1 MRRTEYLINEL
12 RESTDNVDNNSIK
25 DGEIISYL
33 NYGQKLIQNIIFAA
47 NPKADIFK
55 HSVSYTYDASGEY
68 ALPTLIFAEN
78 AISEVFYVQGEK
90 ELPMDRIGPSELTS
104 GYYTEDKKLKV
115 KGYKN
120 FDIRVSGFK
129 KLPRMDK
136 RWGKIDS
143 FTDGTSLTLATG
155 YDENASTIDDYIS
168 VVDKFGVQVASEIF
182 IDTFNL
188 ETWETTDSL
197 AGVAIGNYVC
207 MGQNSVNAS
216 LLPDDCET
224 YLLDYARQRI
234 YTRNNYDDA
243 GKQVYFT
250 DSQKADISSL
260 FANNQRDNL
269 APPITDYEA
278 MDF

>member
-12 RESTDNVDNNSIK
+12 RASTDNTDENSIK

-33 NYGQKLIQNIIFAA
+33 NYGQRLIQNIIFAA
-47 NPKADIFK
+47 NPKADIFRK
-55 HSVSYTYDASGEY
+55 TASFIYDASGEY
-68 ALPTLIFAEN
+68 TLPSDIFAEN
-78 AISEVFYVQGEK
+78 AIRDVFYVQGEK
-90 ELPMDRIGPSELTS
+90 EFPMDRIGPSELTS
-104 GYYTEDKKLKV
+104 GYYTEDKKLIV

-120 FDIRVSGFK
+120 FDLRVSCFK

-136 RWGKIDS
+136 RWGKIAS
-143 FTDGTSLTLATG
+143 LIDGTSLTLAIG
-155 YDENASTIDDYIS
+155 FDENASNIDDYIS
-168 VVDKFGVQVASEIF
+168 VVDKFGAQVASNIF
-182 IDTFNL
+182 IDTFTAG
-188 ETWETTDSL
+188 TWATTDSL
-197 AGVAIGNYVC
+197 SGSSVGDYVC
-207 MGQNSVNAS
+207 MGENSVNAS

-250 DSQKADISSL
+250 DSQKADISGL
-260 FANNQRDNL
+260 FSNNQRDFL
-269 APPITDYEA
+269 APPITDYES